1 MLTSATR
8 TAHRGH
14 PGGLLA
20 LHHMRRGYR
29 KKKLPKSP
37 NAPNAPNILSQCH
50 TTLGH
55 YGRRLRCSPS
65 SLTRFNLRSAFGC
78 FADHRRQPRSIA
90 PGSEYFFC
98 RGMMPGHPGRALH
111 VIANATIQPPSLA
124 SSGDWPGRAMVVT
137 VSAIDQYRSCGVSR
151 ERIV

>member
-1 MLTSATR
+1 MPAVVHADICYPL
-8 TAHRGH
+8 
-14 PGGLLA
+14 GLLA
-20 LHHMRRGYR
+20 LHHMHCGYR

-37 NAPNAPNILSQCH
+37 NAPNTLSQCH

-55 YGRRLRCSPS
+55 YGNRLRCSPS

-90 PGSEYFFC
+90 PGPEYFFC

-111 VIANATIQPPSLA
+111 EGRHRYSECCYPATQPCQQWRLA
-124 SSGDWPGRAMVVT
+124 RARSGSHR
-137 VSAIDQYRSCGVSR
+137 
-151 ERIV
+151 